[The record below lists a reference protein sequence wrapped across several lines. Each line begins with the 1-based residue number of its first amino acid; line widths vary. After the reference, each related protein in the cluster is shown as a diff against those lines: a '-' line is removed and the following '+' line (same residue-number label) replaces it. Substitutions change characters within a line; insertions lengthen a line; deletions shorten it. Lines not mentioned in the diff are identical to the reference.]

1 MQSLS
6 GSELIEAQVNAT
18 LESRLSVIQQAEE
31 TIRAQ
36 GAPTEVSPWLELTQ
50 WGRYLQGYS
59 FGHVAPLAALPDPCH
74 EPLLVEFTE
83 SIGRLI
89 EQAYQSINENKI
101 NAFDQVRINSFLQRQ
116 RAWDR
121 PLFIQL
127 QKATYQR
134 YKHVWQRLVCFI
146 YRSTQPGQ
154 SVTLAHQLTPSQI
167 SFLDQMVGYGTELLA
182 RQEGPCE
189 QRESESALGSTAI
202 SQIRALLDRVCLRF
216 SIALLD
222 HTLKGD
228 LFESGLVGFLAVL
241 GVDAEKKTFR
251 DAYSYTSY
259 LSAMVKMTQMLV
271 VQEAV
276 FQAEEGVIEHPADAI
291 DEMRERFLI
300 HGVRAPF
307 GWVTRLRTYG
317 KKIQNTTTS
326 LGYIYWS
333 DNHEKL
339 TYKGLEITMDLFR
352 RFVQVQVE
360 QAQRSLE
367 KLFLLHEEETREAVI
382 PSVSLHQLKDDPT
395 ENRKGWS
402 FLQDGQNANLLPDG
416 QRWLL
421 NRVLR
426 TDWLRAEFLELREPG
441 HHVVWKPKAVQAYL
455 VEKDGFLEL
464 LLLCVHLTAGQPARG
479 TEVLSL
485 RHCNTVHGRH
495 RSVFI
500 ENGLVSTVTAYHKG
514 YNITGS
520 TKIIHRY
527 LPKEISE
534 MVVYYLWL
542 ILPFWQ
548 KLEILAFGKK
558 EPPSPFLWPKGSESW
573 ESGRLSAVLEREARQ
588 HLQTKMNITYYRH
601 AAIAMSRVHLKCG
614 GFKRDYG
621 VEETQV
627 NQQGSHSS
635 WLAGTVYARGLK
647 EAPGHVEIRRAQY
660 RAISREWHGFLGFQV
675 HLGPRKRPLA
685 EITNTQSSTNRPS
698 KRR

>member
-6 GSELIEAQVNAT
+6 GSDLIEAQVNAA
-18 LESRLSVIQQAEE
+18 LESSLSAIHQAEE
-31 TIRAQ
+31 IIQAQ

-50 WGRYLQGYS
+50 WGRYLQGHS
-59 FGHVAPLAALPDPCH
+59 FGQVAPLAALPHLCH
-74 EPLLVEFTE
+74 EPLLVQFAE
-83 SIGRLI
+83 SISRLI
-89 EQAYQSINENKI
+89 EQAYKSISQNKV

-127 QKATYQR
+127 KKATYRQ
-134 YKHVWQRLVCFI
+134 YEHVWQRLVCFI

-154 SVTLAHQLTPSQI
+154 PVTLAHQLTPSQI
-167 SFLDQMVGYGTELLA
+167 SFLDQMVGYGTELLVL
-182 RQEGPCE
+182 QEGPCE
-189 QRESESALGSTAI
+189 RSEPASGGIMAVA
-202 SQIRALLDRVCLRF
+202 QIQSLLDRACLRF

-276 FQAEEGVIEHPADAI
+276 FRAEEDVVEHPADAI

-307 GWVTRLRTYG
+307 GWVMRLRTYG

-333 DNHEKL
+333 DDYEKL
-339 TYKGLEITMDLFR
+339 TYKGLEMTMESFR
-352 RFVQVQVE
+352 QFIRVQVE
-360 QAQRSLE
+360 QAQQNFE
-367 KLFLLHEEETREAVI
+367 KLFLLHEEETREEVI
-382 PSVSLHQLKDDPT
+382 PLVSLHQLKDDPT

-402 FLQDGQNANLLPDG
+402 FLQDPQNTDLLPDG

-421 NRVLR
+421 NRVLK
-426 TDWLRAEFLELREPG
+426 TDWLRAEFLELHEPD

-455 VEKDGFLEL
+455 AEKDRFLEL

-495 RSVFI
+495 RSIFI

-573 ESGRLSAVLEREARQ
+573 ESGRLSAVLEREARL

-601 AAIAMSRVHLKCG
+601 AAIAISRVHLQCE

-627 NQQGSHSS
+627 NQQGSHTS
-635 WLAGTVYARGLK
+635 WVAGTIYARGLK
-647 EAPGHVEIRRAQY
+647 EAPGHVEIRRAHY

-675 HLGPRKRPLA
+675 HLGPRKRPLG
-685 EITNTQSSTNRPS
+685 EITNTSTDRPS